1 MRVKSEGCGRAIEV
15 GDAGVP
21 LVTQVGVM
29 DW

>member
-21 LVTQVGVM
+21 LVTQVG
-29 DW
+29 